1 MAEQTMSEELLQY
14 FTKLPEQD
22 QREVISFVKTY
33 VNGDN
38 ESEEPQ
44 TLEDYNQELEEADAA
59 IERGEFVTHE
69 EVMNHFLNRRK

>member
-1 MAEQTMSEELLQY
+1 MAPLTLSEELLQY

-33 VNGDN
+33 VNGED

-44 TLEDYNQELEEADAA
+44 TLEEYNQELEAADAA
-59 IERGEFVTHE
+59 IERGEFITHE
-69 EVMNHFLNRRK
+69 EVVKHF